1 MLQLVL
7 DANGNYTY
15 KNVSSTSNNITSK
28 DFEAY
33 QGEQKTKLASD
44 TTNIGTQTE
53 TLLRERPG
61 TITTTTD
68 PKTGEV
74 KTTGGAQ
81 QVGIQ
86 SDMPTGTGMTT
97 TPINP
102 FDRVQ
107 SIIGSTQMPGASAA
121 DKERIFNLIRDQQ
134 KLQQRAQKFDQI
146 TKVADM
152 GFRAYNMLNPA
163 KTTIPG
169 TTGPITPL
177 TQLSSIPV
185 GQATVGS
192 VAGAGAIAYGVGSA
206 FKVKEKKGMAAGASI
221 GMAAGGPIGAVIGGV
236 VGGVAEAVFGG
247 SVICTELYKQ
257 KLMSKEDYRLSWNF
271 TIDNFSD
278 THINGYWY
286 WAVPMVKVMKKNKL
300 VTKFWNHVM
309 SNRTKDIKW
318 RLKKGKFNLLGRLY
332 SILIENGSYV
342 VGKLI
347 CKNSKE
353 VLI

>member
-1 MLQLVL
+1 
-7 DANGNYTY
+7 
-15 KNVSSTSNNITSK
+15 
-28 DFEAY
+28 
-33 QGEQKTKLASD
+33 
-44 TTNIGTQTE
+44 
-53 TLLRERPG
+53 
-61 TITTTTD
+61 
-68 PKTGEV
+68 
-74 KTTGGAQ
+74 
-81 QVGIQ
+81 
-86 SDMPTGTGMTT
+86 MPTGTGMTT